1 MKEPGNI
8 FEQEIEVPE
17 VVLRKMDQAFCSI
30 KKESKSGM
38 NEEKELSIIEINER
52 GQEKNTDKAKC
63 EKRRK
68 AVWKA

>member
-30 KKESKSGM
+30 KKESKSSP
-38 NEEKELSIIEINER
+38 LSYYGLLIYTYYTRFSYFFTIY
-52 GQEKNTDKAKC
+52 
-63 EKRRK
+63 
-68 AVWKA
+68 